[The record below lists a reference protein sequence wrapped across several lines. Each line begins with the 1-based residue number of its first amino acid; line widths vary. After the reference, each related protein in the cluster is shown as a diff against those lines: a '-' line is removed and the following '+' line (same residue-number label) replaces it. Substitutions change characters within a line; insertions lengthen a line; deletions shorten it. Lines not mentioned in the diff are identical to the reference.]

1 MSVTKFHW
9 RDTPARGMLKLG
21 CVPVVAGNEGGG
33 PMTVLVMY
41 VGYAV
46 APAAVLYIA
55 VRVTRRLVKRSS
67 SPRRPA
73 APLGRDL
80 LRLVDDLHRLEH
92 EYSRI
97 ERSDSPAKAAR
108 LRAVNLAYDDT
119 LRECC
124 LALGL
129 PEPGERPLSGLL
141 RLQTEAELAQ
151 HGLVW

>member
-1 MSVTKFHW
+1 V
-9 RDTPARGMLKLG
+9 
-21 CVPVVAGNEGGG
+21 
-33 PMTVLVMY
+33 TVLMY
-41 VGYAV
+41 TGYAIT
-46 APAAVLYIA
+46 PAAVLFVA
-55 VRVTRRLVKRSS
+55 VRFMRRLARSP
-67 SPRRPA
+67 SPRRA
-73 APLGRDL
+73 AASVGRDL
-80 LRLVDDLHRLEH
+80 HRLVDDLHRLEH
-92 EYSRI
+92 EYIRI

-129 PEPGERPLSGLL
+129 PEPSERPLSGLL

>member
-1 MSVTKFHW
+1 MI
-9 RDTPARGMLKLG
+9 
-21 CVPVVAGNEGGG
+21 
-33 PMTVLVMY
+33 VLVMY

-46 APAAVLYIA
+46 APAAVLYVA
-55 VRVTRRLVKRSS
+55 VRITRRLVKRSS
-67 SPRRPA
+67 PQRPA
-73 APLGRDL
+73 APVGRDL

-129 PEPGERPLSGLL
+129 PEPGERPLSGLV